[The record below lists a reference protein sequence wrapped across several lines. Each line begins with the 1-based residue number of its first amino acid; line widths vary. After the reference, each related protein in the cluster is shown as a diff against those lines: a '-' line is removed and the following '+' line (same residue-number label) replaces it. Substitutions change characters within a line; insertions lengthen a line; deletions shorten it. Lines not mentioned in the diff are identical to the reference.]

1 MQQRREGEG
10 ERLGSLAMHPE
21 VEFVVKLS
29 QRDGGLEVRCISPRD
44 RRNHNEGGEARR
56 EASAFALQSWG
67 MEANLRCAA
76 ADDVGN
82 CVVYRAALKGAS
94 QVV

>member
-1 MQQRREGEG
+1 MQQRRK
-10 ERLGSLAMHPE
+10 GSLAMHPE

-29 QRDGGLEVRCISPRD
+29 QRCISPRD

-82 CVVYRAALKGAS
+82 CVVAIHGGLQSNTRP
-94 QVV
+94 V

>member
-10 ERLGSLAMHPE
+10 GRKGSLAMHPE

-29 QRDGGLEVRCISPRD
+29 QRCISPRD

-56 EASAFALQSWG
+56 EAASAFALQSWG

-82 CVVYRAALKGAS
+82 CVVYRAALKGSS